1 MRRVDLGAP
10 NDHSSAND
18 TYIDGIVGSLLNDPS
33 PYALRGDPGR
43 LRRLCAAVFDPS
55 FDNPKSAAKLDTS
68 MRMWQAYTIEMG
80 TDCWRPDAADLDSF
94 GRKREKVL
102 CAGFLPWALT
112 RMRGRRGNQRALPQ
126 SAFKNFLGVV
136 KGHDQLGIAMVST
149 KLVKYTLKRLCMRHI
164 YDYGAQSM
172 IPKRREPMT
181 RSMILALT
189 GNPGALPH
197 VASGTK
203 LGRTTLEWATPL
215 GRALR
220 AALLLGARTGV
231 RKAEISLDTGQTFDS
246 RCASRAN
253 LRLCLNGR
261 YYTTPPR
268 ELLLAI
274 SHVPISSSS
283 PLPCPSQTKLGRSG
297 GKTDIHVPAA
307 QKGTSGAWELG
318 SA

>member
-1 MRRVDLGAP
+1 MLLAVAGTLAVGTGMHSLEAPTTRCAFFSARRVQIKVADTPTGMQLLSGTNKPLEVASMGQRQPTPLLETQPLTVRRVDLGAP
-10 NDHSSAND
+10 TDRSSAND

-94 GRKREKVL
+94 GRKRETVL

-136 KGHDQLGIAMVST
+136 KGHDQRGIAMVST

-181 RSMILALT
+181 RSMILAHRQPGGIAARGVRNQT
-189 GNPGALPH
+189 GADHAGMGHPA
-197 VASGTK
+197 
-203 LGRTTLEWATPL
+203 RTSATR
-215 GRALR
+215 RAL
-220 AALLLGARTGV
+220 L
-231 RKAEISLDTGQTFDS
+231 
-246 RCASRAN
+246 
-253 LRLCLNGR
+253 
-261 YYTTPPR
+261 TTRPSSAVWPP
-268 ELLLAI
+268 AQA
-274 SHVPISSSS
+274 S
-283 PLPCPSQTKLGRSG
+283 PL
-297 GKTDIHVPAA
+297 
-307 QKGTSGAWELG
+307 
-318 SA
+318 